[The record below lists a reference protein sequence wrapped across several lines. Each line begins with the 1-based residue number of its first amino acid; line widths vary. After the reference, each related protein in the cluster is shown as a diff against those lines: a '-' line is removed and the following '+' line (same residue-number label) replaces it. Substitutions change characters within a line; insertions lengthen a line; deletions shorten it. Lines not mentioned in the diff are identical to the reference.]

1 MRLLGRLIAN
11 AIVGLILLFLT
22 NLFLADE
29 VPVNLITIV
38 ICAVGGMAGYSGP
51 PPARGSLLETDLSCA
66 VIHARSR
73 EREEAA

>member
-1 MRLLGRLIAN
+1 MVNQGTTNGMRLLGRLIAN

-38 ICAVGGMAGYSGP
+38 ICAVGGVAGWLVIVVLH
-51 PPARGSLLETDLSCA
+51 LLGVA
-66 VIHARSR
+66 F
-73 EREEAA
+73 

>member
-29 VPVNLITIV
+29 VPVNLVTVV
-38 ICAVGGMAGYSGP
+38 ICAVGGVAGWLVIVVLH
-51 PPARGSLLETDLSCA
+51 LLGVA
-66 VIHARSR
+66 F
-73 EREEAA
+73 

>member
-29 VPVNLITIV
+29 VPVNLVTIV
-38 ICAVGGMAGYSGP
+38 ICAVGGVAGWLVIVVLH
-51 PPARGSLLETDLSCA
+51 LLGVA
-66 VIHARSR
+66 F
-73 EREEAA
+73 